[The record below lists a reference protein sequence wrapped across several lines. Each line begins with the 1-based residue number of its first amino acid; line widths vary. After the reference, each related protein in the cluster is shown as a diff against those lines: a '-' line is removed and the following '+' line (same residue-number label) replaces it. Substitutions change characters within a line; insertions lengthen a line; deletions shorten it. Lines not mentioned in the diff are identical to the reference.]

1 MLCNARVQGRRSQAL
16 GPGGGGRGEE
26 DMIMMRMGMR
36 EDSREFSGWKGVGE
50 GVGVDGR
57 V

>member
-1 MLCNARVQGRRSQAL
+1 MGSGWNCV
-16 GPGGGGRGEE
+16 GE
-26 DMIMMRMGMR
+26 GVG
-36 EDSREFSGWKGVGE
+36 SGWKGVGE

>member
-1 MLCNARVQGRRSQAL
+1 MT
-16 GPGGGGRGEE
+16 
-26 DMIMMRMGMR
+26 RMGMR
-36 EDSREFSGWKGVGE
+36 ENSRELSGWKGVGEGVGSGWKGVGE